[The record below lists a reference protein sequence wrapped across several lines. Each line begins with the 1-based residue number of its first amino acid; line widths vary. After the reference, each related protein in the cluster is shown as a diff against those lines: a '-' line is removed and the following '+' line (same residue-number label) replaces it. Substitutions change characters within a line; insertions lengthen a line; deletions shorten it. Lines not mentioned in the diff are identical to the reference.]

1 MDSSGT
7 YVSVLNTP
15 FSLLIC
21 VCTRLAMCGGGSSS
35 AHTPPK
41 ISGSNCDART
51 NRSGILRKGCFW
63 MAMWMWFGGRG
74 CPRVSVKEHES
85 MITIFP

>member
-1 MDSSGT
+1 MMDSSGT

-21 VCTRLAMCGGGSSS
+21 VCTGLAMCGGGSSG
-35 AHTPPK
+35 AHTPPKK

-51 NRSGILRKGCFW
+51 NSTTPMKSLIQLVILW
-63 MAMWMWFGGRG
+63 
-74 CPRVSVKEHES
+74 
-85 MITIFP
+85 